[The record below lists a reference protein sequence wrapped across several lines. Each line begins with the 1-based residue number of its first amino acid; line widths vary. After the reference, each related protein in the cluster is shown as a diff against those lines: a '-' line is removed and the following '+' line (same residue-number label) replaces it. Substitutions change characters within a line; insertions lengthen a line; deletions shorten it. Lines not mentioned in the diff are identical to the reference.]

1 MKNTKPYVPKVRDLD
16 ALVGGSA
23 APAAPAPVP
32 APAAD
37 DEPRINFTT
46 RIPAQL
52 RRRFKAACVERGVSM
67 ETAVAEALAAWI
79 AGRQ

>member
-1 MKNTKPYVPKVRDLD
+1 MKNTKPYVPKIRDLD

-23 APAAPAPVP
+23 APAAPAP

-37 DEPRINFTT
+37 EEPRINFTT
-46 RIPAQL
+46 RIPAGL

-67 ETAVAEALAAWI
+67 EAAVAESLEAWI
-79 AGRQ
+79 DGRQ